1 MVGAFIFVKVKLDQ
15 PIRNLAASYEEEIC
29 TQIWLNEDS
38 KLRCLG
44 IFGSSFMMSIYMLL
58 DSIEA
63 VAKSDVDYQDIL
75 SSLLCVFPFHL

>member
-44 IFGSSFMMSIYMLL
+44 IFGSSFMMSINMLL
-58 DSIEA
+58 DSSEA
-63 VAKSDVDYQDIL
+63 VAKVDYQDIL

>member
-15 PIRNLAASYEEEIC
+15 PISNLAASYEEEIC

-63 VAKSDVDYQDIL
+63 IAKSDVD
-75 SSLLCVFPFHL
+75 